1 LARFTRDL
9 THAGIIPALRWLKAN
24 PEKVA
29 VVRNLPTLNSTFVL
43 KHKGGFHSRKVHVA
57 FFGPQPKETNPD
69 GTFKKMEFTSRV
81 SMTEEELVKMWGQSE
96 MPFRFLQRHLATWG
110 IRMLEVGTFVGPHY
124 QPKIVLATSAKIETD
139 SLRWHRLDQLPFEVI
154 PAADIDGA
162 ITGLP
167 IKEAEATDENLRVLK
182 DELHG
187 EIQLQAP
194 VKPGSASSSAPHKP
208 GTTPF
213 IPRQVATSGGAH
225 VVHKPG
231 TPFTP
236 RPKAESNA
244 LPKLETLQEAE
255 MTVLRLKL
263 QLAEA
268 ELAAAKQAAVT
279 AKPAVVSDELSEL
292 EFLERKLLKKQSKK

>member
-1 LARFTRDL
+1 L

-29 VVRNLPTLNSTFVL
+29 VVRNLPTLNSIFVL
-43 KHKGGFHSRKVHVA
+43 KHKGGIHSRKVHVA

-69 GTFKKMEFTSRV
+69 GTFKKVEFTSRV
-81 SMTEEELVKMWGQSE
+81 SMTEEELVKMWGQCE

-139 SLRWHRLDQLPFEVI
+139 SLRWHRLDQLPFEVN

-167 IKEAEATDENLRVLK
+167 IWEAEATGENLRVLK

-194 VKPGSASSSAPHKP
+194 VKPGSASSSAPHK
-208 GTTPF
+208 GKKF
-213 IPRQVATSGGAH
+213 EKTS
-225 VVHKPG
+225 KDD
-231 TPFTP
+231 
-236 RPKAESNA
+236 EIQS
-244 LPKLETLQEAE
+244 
-255 MTVLRLKL
+255 LKTRL
-263 QLAEA
+263 QLLEA
-268 ELAAAKQAAVT
+268 LVAKDS
-279 AKPAVVSDELSEL
+279 KPSESEIREL
-292 EFLERKLLKKQSKK
+292 ERRLLKKQSKK